1 MKSRL
6 RNFFMNSGYVAGVI
20 VICGIVM
27 DIGVNITKFSLV
39 TVTESYMDYIYS
51 AIITIAIL
59 SFSIIALI
67 AGMFSNTYYG
77 YKLGEIIQFKES
89 PVNFKKY
96 IFWSFASIAFATILL
111 FAEFNLCCVN
121 TLTMMLFAVI
131 FLERKMAYNIYKIM
145 VDESVCYKLVI
156 SHYKTF
162 SQNGED
168 YNLYKKEIERLFFAL
183 KQYIKANDSEGKNN
197 IIELLSELD
206 EKMVVVLGDSN
217 EIYQYFYSQMKEC
230 VYDISNN
237 FGYNE
242 MIRDVIKIYSNLPES
257 RYERIDLYVIPL
269 QNMRFWDDQM
279 LVKNNYFD
287 QIKEIDFL
295 EEYEEGLVE
304 DSEIERIFYCFF
316 ENIIKNQVCT
326 KIVKE
331 TIIENYF
338 WSLTKFY
345 WKDRNDL
352 VLPIDCIGAI
362 NIWHY
367 FVLKNEN
374 VKERNYIFN
383 VLIKELLYNNRF
395 SRERKFFDVLSLML
409 QSFYAYAF
417 YEGETLTA
425 EYREELQKTFM
436 QPITNATLKNF
447 KISTLIK
454 VNIEE
459 ILVSAG
465 NRISKK
471 SNFERRFEYYPPFM
485 MVKTVVWTQEFN
497 IKFMF
502 MLYVIYHSE
511 IGFYSLYGRFM
522 DWDNLDGKSKLEILS
537 HITHEF
543 DYNSRTLKNEFQEEC
558 LQFSV
563 VLEHTYKINDEEQAN
578 LFEHLREEQEK
589 LMLNTIED
597 SGEIEVDSKEIYQ
610 SISDLMEKDQIFG
623 WAPEF
628 VSESYIK
635 YTTPVCIGRKE
646 YRTTINTA
654 RTLELAII
662 EAVERYIQ
670 RNTNELELTFDM
682 EGIER
687 LLEFICENNFDARNF
702 SYTDDWAL
710 AQYRKEQSFKALVDM
725 QQGIEVISTPKISQN
740 MYFNKEHFKFN
751 IKISKIEFENLTLD
765 ECAEYIEGSKC
776 YNGFYNIDGV
786 LMPKEKA
793 ILSVQKLFCKES
805 YAFKLMVSFQKDD
818 IAHINYEF

>member
-1 MKSRL
+1 
-6 RNFFMNSGYVAGVI
+6 
-20 VICGIVM
+20 
-27 DIGVNITKFSLV
+27 
-39 TVTESYMDYIYS
+39 
-51 AIITIAIL
+51 
-59 SFSIIALI
+59 
-67 AGMFSNTYYG
+67 
-77 YKLGEIIQFKES
+77 
-89 PVNFKKY
+89 
-96 IFWSFASIAFATILL
+96 
-111 FAEFNLCCVN
+111 
-121 TLTMMLFAVI
+121 
-131 FLERKMAYNIYKIM
+131 
-145 VDESVCYKLVI
+145 
-156 SHYKTF
+156 
-162 SQNGED
+162 
-168 YNLYKKEIERLFFAL
+168 
-183 KQYIKANDSEGKNN
+183 
-197 IIELLSELD
+197 
-206 EKMVVVLGDSN
+206 
-217 EIYQYFYSQMKEC
+217 
-230 VYDISNN
+230 
-237 FGYNE
+237 
-242 MIRDVIKIYSNLPES
+242 
-257 RYERIDLYVIPL
+257 
-269 QNMRFWDDQM
+269 
-279 LVKNNYFD
+279 
-287 QIKEIDFL
+287 
-295 EEYEEGLVE
+295 
-304 DSEIERIFYCFF
+304 
-316 ENIIKNQVCT
+316 
-326 KIVKE
+326 
-331 TIIENYF
+331 
-338 WSLTKFY
+338 
-345 WKDRNDL
+345 
-352 VLPIDCIGAI
+352 
-362 NIWHY
+362 
-367 FVLKNEN
+367 
-374 VKERNYIFN
+374 
-383 VLIKELLYNNRF
+383 
-395 SRERKFFDVLSLML
+395 ML

-459 ILVSAG
+459 ILVYVG

-502 MLYVIYHSE
+502 MLYIIYHSE

-522 DWDNLDGKSKLEILS
+522 DWDNLDGKSKLEILN

-589 LMLNTIED
+589 LMLSTIED

-682 EGIER
+682 EGIKR

-725 QQGIEVISTPKISQN
+725 QQGIEVISTPKIFPN

-765 ECAEYIEGSKC
+765 ECA
-776 YNGFYNIDGV
+776 
-786 LMPKEKA
+786 
-793 ILSVQKLFCKES
+793 
-805 YAFKLMVSFQKDD
+805 
-818 IAHINYEF
+818 